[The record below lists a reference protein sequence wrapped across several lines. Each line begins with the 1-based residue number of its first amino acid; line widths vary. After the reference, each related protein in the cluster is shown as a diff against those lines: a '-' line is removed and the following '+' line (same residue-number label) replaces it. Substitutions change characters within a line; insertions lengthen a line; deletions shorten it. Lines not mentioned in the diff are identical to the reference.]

1 MLKTKTPKATVG
13 GLSPTKEY
21 TLQVYVLN
29 GSQEALFA
37 KRKFVSKYKELHFTI
52 QKAPEALA
60 DAAPKSSSSSVGYAA
75 MTEPVTVLLGR
86 LVKAQEVK
94 DGL

>member
-37 KRKFVSKYKELHFTI
+37 KRKFVSKWRGLNLTI
-52 QKAPEALA
+52 RAAQALGDVAAQSPSSGTHPA
-60 DAAPKSSSSSVGYAA
+60 DFG
-75 MTEPVTVLLGR
+75 
-86 LVKAQEVK
+86 Q
-94 DGL
+94 

>member
-37 KRKFVSKYKELHFTI
+37 KRKFVSKWRGLNFTT
-52 QKAPEALA
+52 Q
-60 DAAPKSSSSSVGYAA
+60 SS
-75 MTEPVTVLLGR
+75 
-86 LVKAQEVK
+86 
-94 DGL
+94 

>member
-21 TLQVYVLN
+21 TLHVYVLN

-37 KRKFVSKYKELHFTI
+37 KRKFVSKWRGLNFTS
-52 QKAPEALA
+52 Q
-60 DAAPKSSSSSVGYAA
+60 SC
-75 MTEPVTVLLGR
+75 
-86 LVKAQEVK
+86 
-94 DGL
+94 